1 MSSRR
6 LPVFLVL
13 DLSESMIGEDHR
25 RLQEG
30 LADLVGTLK
39 RDPQALETVYLSV
52 IGFAGQ
58 ARTLVPLV
66 ELPSFYVPR
75 LPVGSGTNLGK
86 AMSHLMDQMDTQL
99 RKASPDQKGDWKP
112 IIYLMTDGKPT
123 DNIDTAIQRW
133 KDSYERRAQLV
144 AVGIGQH
151 ASLTALKRF
160 TDTTLLFANGNEQ
173 DFKKFISWISQSV
186 SVQSQ
191 SVGMSSNHEDLPLAP
206 FDDSFL
212 KKIEVAASQIIQDED
227 FVIVRGTCQ
236 KTKLPYLMKYEV
248 APPELVQQL
257 SPMERTQFVL
267 TGVFP
272 VEKDYVEWSENNAIE
287 SQINSNLLLGAPG
300 CPHCGNPIGF
310 AICSC
315 GGIMCLS
322 GPGPAT
328 CPVCNHEANFD
339 FGEGAGIDVSRAK
352 G

>member
-123 DNIDTAIQRW
+123 DNIDAAVQRW
-133 KDSYERRAQLV
+133 KGGYEKRAQLV
-144 AVGIGQH
+144 AVGIGKH
-151 ASLTALKRF
+151 TSFTALKQF
-160 TDTTLLFANGNEQ
+160 TETTLLFTKSDEA
-173 DFKKFISWISQSV
+173 DFKKFINWISQSV

-191 SVGMSSNHEDLPLAP
+191 SVGMSSNQDNLPLAP

-212 KKIEVAASQIIQDED
+212 KKIELAASQIVQDED

-236 KTKLPYLMKYEV
+236 KTKLPYLMKYEI
-248 APPELVQQL
+248 APPELAQQL
-257 SPMERTQFVL
+257 SRMESTPFVL

-287 SQINSNLLLGAPG
+287 SQINSDLLVGAPG
-300 CPHCGNPIGF
+300 CPHCGNSIGF

-315 GGIMCLS
+315 GAIMCLS

-328 CPVCNHEANFD
+328 CPACNLESNFE
-339 FGEGAGIDVSRAK
+339 FGAGAGIEVSRAK